1 MNITTVVITI
11 AAFLGGFAVQGWRM
25 EATIA
30 EMEATNAAAVA
41 AATTAVVE
49 EAARLQGQKDDAL
62 KAAQQQIRKNAL
74 AADAARIEL
83 HRVRVEANRAAAAI
97 ATATCPA
104 VRDYATTSTSVFG
117 ECTVALEEMARL
129 ADGHAVDAKAL
140 RDAWPTTKE
149 TKHDNAD

>member
-1 MNITTVVITI
+1 VNVIITI
-11 AAFLGGFAVQGWRM
+11 VIAIATFFGGFAVQGWRM
-25 EATIA
+25 SATIA

-41 AATTAVVE
+41 AATTEVAK

-62 KAAQQQIRKNAL
+62 KAAQQQIHKNSL

-83 HRVRVEANRAAAAI
+83 HRVRVEANRATTAI
-97 ATATCPA
+97 TTATCPA

-117 ECTVALEEMARL
+117 ECTVALEEMARF

-140 RDAWPTTKE
+140 RDAWPTNKE
-149 TKHDNAD
+149 KK

>member
-1 MNITTVVITI
+1 MTYITAAIAV
-11 AAFLGGFAVQGWRM
+11 AAFVGGFAIQGWRM
-25 EATIA
+25 DAKLA
-30 EMEATNAAAVA
+30 EMESANAAAVV
-41 AATTAVVE
+41 AATTQVVE
-49 EAARLQGQKDDAL
+49 ESKRLQGQKDDAL

-74 AADAARIEL
+74 ATDAARIEL
-83 HRVRVEANRAAAAI
+83 HRVRVEANRATAAI
-97 ATATCPA
+97 VTATCPA

-149 TKHDNAD
+149 TK

>member
-1 MNITTVVITI
+1 MIYITAAVAI
-11 AAFLGGFAVQGWRM
+11 AAFVGGFAIQGWRM
-25 EATIA
+25 DSKLA
-30 EMEATNAAAVA
+30 EMEATNAAAVV
-41 AATTAVVE
+41 AATVQVAE
-49 EAARLQGQKDDAL
+49 ESKRLQGQKDDAL

-74 AADAARIEL
+74 ATDAARIEL
-83 HRVRVEANRAAAAI
+83 HRVRVEANRATAAI

-149 TKHDNAD
+149 TK

>member
-1 MNITTVVITI
+1 VNIITVVIAI

-25 EATIA
+25 QSTIA
-30 EMEATNAAAVA
+30 EIEATNVAAVV
-41 AATTAVVE
+41 AATTAVAE

-62 KAAQQQIRKNAL
+62 KAAQQQIRKNTR

-83 HRVRVEANRAAAAI
+83 HRVRVEADRATTAI
-97 ATATCPA
+97 GTATCPA

-117 ECTVALEEMARL
+117 KCTVALEGMARL

-149 TKHDNAD
+149 TK

>member
-1 MNITTVVITI
+1 MTYITAAIAV
-11 AAFLGGFAVQGWRM
+11 AAFVGGFAVQGWRM
-25 EATIA
+25 DAKLA
-30 EMEATNAAAVA
+30 EMESANAAAVV
-41 AATTAVVE
+41 AATVQVAE
-49 EAARLQGQKDDAL
+49 ESKRLQGQKDDAL

-74 AADAARIEL
+74 ATDAARIEL
-83 HRVRVEANRAAAAI
+83 HRVRVEANRATAAI

-140 RDAWPTTKE
+140 RDAWPTNKE
-149 TKHDNAD
+149 TK

>member
-1 MNITTVVITI
+1 MTYITAAIAV
-11 AAFLGGFAVQGWRM
+11 AAFVGGFAVQGWRM
-25 EATIA
+25 DAKLA
-30 EMEATNAAAVA
+30 EMESANAAAVV
-41 AATTAVVE
+41 AATTQVVE
-49 EAARLQGQKDDAL
+49 ESKRLQGQKDDAL

-74 AADAARIEL
+74 ATDAARIEL
-83 HRVRVEANRAAAAI
+83 HRVRVEANRATAAI
-97 ATATCPA
+97 ATATCPT

-149 TKHDNAD
+149 TK

>member
-1 MNITTVVITI
+1 MTYITAAI
-11 AAFLGGFAVQGWRM
+11 AAAAFAGGFFIQGWRM
-25 EATIA
+25 DAKIA
-30 EMEATNAAAVA
+30 EIESVNAAAVV
-41 AATTAVVE
+41 AATAQIAE
-49 EAARLQGQKDDAL
+49 EAKRLQGQKDDAL
-62 KAAQQQIRKNAL
+62 KAAQQQIRKNTL

-83 HRVRVEANRAAAAI
+83 HRVRVEANRATTAI

-117 ECTVALEEMARL
+117 ECSVALEEMARL

-149 TKHDNAD
+149 TK

>member
-1 MNITTVVITI
+1 MTYITAAIAV
-11 AAFLGGFAVQGWRM
+11 AAFVGGFAVQGWRM
-25 EATIA
+25 DSKLA
-30 EMEATNAAAVA
+30 EIETANAAAVVV
-41 AATTAVVE
+41 ATAQVAE
-49 EAARLQGQKDDAL
+49 EAKRLQGQKDDAL
-62 KAAQQQIRKNAL
+62 KVAQQQIRKNAL

-83 HRVRVEANRAAAAI
+83 HRVRIEANRATAAI

-140 RDAWPTTKE
+140 RDAWPTNKE
-149 TKHDNAD
+149 TK

>member
-1 MNITTVVITI
+1 MNIIITVVIAI
-11 AAFLGGFAVQGWRM
+11 AAFLGGFAVQGWKM
-25 EATIA
+25 GATIA

-41 AATTAVVE
+41 AATVQVAE
-49 EAARLQGQKDDAL
+49 ESKRLQGQKDDAV
-62 KAAQQQIRKNAL
+62 KAAQQQIRKNTL

-83 HRVRVEANRAAAAI
+83 HRVRVEANRATATI
-97 ATATCPA
+97 PTATCPA

-140 RDAWPTTKE
+140 KDAWPTNKE
-149 TKHDNAD
+149 KK

>member
-1 MNITTVVITI
+1 MTYITAAIAV
-11 AAFLGGFAVQGWRM
+11 AAFVGGFAIQGWRM
-25 EATIA
+25 DAKIA
-30 EMEATNAAAVA
+30 EMESANAAAVV
-41 AATTAVVE
+41 AATVQVAE
-49 EAARLQGQKDDAL
+49 ESKRLQGQKDDAL

-74 AADAARIEL
+74 ATDAARIEL
-83 HRVRVEANRAAAAI
+83 HRVRVEANRATAAI
-97 ATATCPA
+97 VTATCPA

-149 TKHDNAD
+149 TK

>member
-1 MNITTVVITI
+1 VNIITVVIAI

-25 EATIA
+25 QSTIA
-30 EMEATNAAAVA
+30 EIEAANVAAVV
-41 AATTAVVE
+41 AATTAVAE

-62 KAAQQQIRKNAL
+62 KAAQQQIRKNTL

-83 HRVRVEANRAAAAI
+83 HRVRVEADRATTAI
-97 ATATCPA
+97 VTATCPA

-140 RDAWPTTKE
+140 RDAWPTNKE
-149 TKHDNAD
+149 TK

>member
-1 MNITTVVITI
+1 MNIITVVIAI

-25 EATIA
+25 QSTIA
-30 EMEATNAAAVA
+30 EIEATNVAAVV
-41 AATTAVVE
+41 AATTAVAE

-62 KAAQQQIRKNAL
+62 KAAQQQIRKNTL

-83 HRVRVEANRAAAAI
+83 HRVRVEADRATTAI
-97 ATATCPA
+97 VTATCPA

-117 ECTVALEEMARL
+117 KCTVALEGMARL

-149 TKHDNAD
+149 TK